1 MANVPACRK
10 RWAPRTEKRP
20 FPRAMIWPCDGPDPS
35 PQLMDAWNCP
45 GLEFGSVKL
54 TNDLRKD
61 RFAVVWKGAPEAVR
75 LGVGDVGLGVGVGV
89 GDGVGDGVGV
99 GVGAGVGEG
108 VDVGAVT
115 VAFVVTTLSEEFPDI
130 GTA

>member
-54 TNDLRKD
+54 TNGLRKD

-75 LGVGDVGLGVGVGV
+75 LGVGDVGFGVGVGV
-89 GDGVGDGVGV
+89 GDGVG
-99 GVGAGVGEG
+99 
-108 VDVGAVT
+108 VGAVT
-115 VAFVVTTLSEEFPDI
+115 VAFVVTTLLEGLPDI
-130 GTA
+130 GTAIMTVTV